1 MEKYRIAPAEQIM
14 CDFLLGEGSKGIA
27 TPTITTVLK
36 EKVDVAALT
45 YAVNAAMAF
54 HPYFATRLIREDN
67 TFYWQENTRPPV
79 ISERQ
84 IFEDFLF
91 GDKSNH
97 FYPWTITYFDH
108 SIYFDFAHELADGGG
123 ITVFCSTLME
133 YYTRYISGDMT
144 PIAEKSTREERIE
157 REMAFP
163 SQIAHRQGAR
173 YLYQPR
179 REKVSKFCPERVGA
193 VSNSKRFCIDSTML
207 RKISA
212 RYDASPFAVITPI
225 LARASMP
232 YLSGEH
238 KIAKLLVPQDV
249 RGFFDSQSLHNF
261 SIAHPFYYFD
271 DKMRDMPLEQVATI
285 FRSRLDLL
293 SDMSNVEAF
302 YTSLYEMGQQLHIPE
317 VRAKARNAFEM
328 QVYLDTTIAYVHVTR
343 SKISEAAGKHISNVY
358 LNDII
363 PESMICC
370 VGENFGDHINL
381 TIGTHFL
388 DDGFFENVC
397 AQLDELGV
405 VYSMEAAD
413 VRGQRYFIFSD
424 DADC

>member
-1 MEKYRIAPAEQIM
+1 
-14 CDFLLGEGSKGIA
+14 
-27 TPTITTVLK
+27 
-36 EKVDVAALT
+36 
-45 YAVNAAMAF
+45 
-54 HPYFATRLIREDN
+54 
-67 TFYWQENTRPPV
+67 FYWQENTETPI
-79 ISERQ
+79 ISEKR
-84 IFEDFLF
+84 ISEDFLF
-91 GDKSNH
+91 GDSSNN
-97 FYPWTITYFDH
+97 FFPWVVTYFDH

-157 REMAFP
+157 REMVFP

-238 KIAKLLVPQDV
+238 KIAKFMIPQDV
-249 RGFFDSQSLHNF
+249 RGFFGSQTLHNF
-261 SIAHPFYYFD
+261 SLANSFYYFD
-271 DKMRDMPLEQVATI
+271 DKMRTMPIDQIATM
-285 FRSRLDLL
+285 FRGRLDLL
-293 SDMSNVEAF
+293 SDISNIEAF
-302 YTSLYEMGQQLHIPE
+302 YTYLYEMGQRLHIPE
-317 VRAKARNAFEM
+317 VRAQAKSAFNAR
-328 QVYLDTTIAYVHVTR
+328 VYQQTTIAYIHVTR
-343 SKISEAAGKHISNVY
+343 SGLSENASKYISNVY
-358 LNDII
+358 LNDVI

-370 VGENFGDHINL
+370 VGENFSDHIN
-381 TIGTHFL
+381 
-388 DDGFFENVC
+388 
-397 AQLDELGV
+397 
-405 VYSMEAAD
+405 
-413 VRGQRYFIFSD
+413 
-424 DADC
+424 